1 MQISL
6 YRQKLKRRG
15 QKALETKKLWQ
26 FASTDIILG
35 FVKTEKT
42 DSQVKMVSKVK
53 KPVLDKE
60 WNKIKETYIVT
71 FKSGKTLEKQRVKVE
86 EETKQV
92 SKITF
97 KVMKWS
103 NKNDVKQAI
112 KSLYNLDV
120 KKVNIIKTPYKYRQ
134 RRGLVRRAYVKAV
147 VTLKEGQKMPLLDKV
162 A

>member
-35 FVKTEKT
+35 FIKTEKT
-42 DSQVKMVSKVK
+42 DSQVKIVSKVK
-53 KPVLDKE
+53 KPVLDKK
-60 WNKIKETYIVT
+60 WNKIKETYTVT
-71 FKSGKTLEKQRVKVE
+71 FKSGKTLEKERVKVE

-120 KKVNIIKTPYKYRQ
+120 EKVNIIKTPYKHRQ